1 MRTED
6 APDRIGGLVDISG
19 ENAGEGRK
27 PCGAG
32 RLGIP

>member
-6 APDRIGGLVDISG
+6 APDRVGSFVDIPG
-19 ENAGEGRK
+19 EDAGERRK